1 MSSARSDDR
10 DADLIAG
17 AAAQFAA
24 ARRPNDRPS
33 GVTRALDARDASDAS
48 RVAGLHADALTGYE
62 LLRERHRGGQGVVYE
77 ALQRATKRKVA
88 IKVLYDSP
96 LTGGTGRRRF
106 EREVEILSQLR
117 HPHIVTVHDSGEAA
131 GRFYYVMDLVH
142 GVPLD
147 RWVES
152 LRAASA
158 APASAS
164 QRHSLRAFVD
174 ETLALFAKIADAVNA
189 AHLRGVIHRDLKPG
203 NILIDGAGEPRV
215 LDFGL
220 AKFTDGL
227 PGDAADALTA
237 MTQPGQFVGSLP
249 WSSPEQAAGESD
261 QVDTR
266 TDVYALGVLLYHA
279 LAGEFPYRV
288 VGRAAEV
295 IDHIRHV
302 EPRPVRETIRS
313 ASVGREDPRRELR
326 AAIDGEIE
334 TIVAKCLQK
343 DRERRYQTAG
353 DLARDLRRYLAR
365 EPIEAKRDSLG
376 YVLRKR
382 LRRHR
387 LPVAAAGA
395 VLVAIVGGLAASLF
409 FWRQAERQR
418 DAAVEAATDAGER
431 RAEAEAVAGLL
442 QSMLASAD
450 PIKGAGRDYTVR
462 ELLDDFDRRRAPDL
476 AQQPVV
482 DATLRMT
489 VGNAYRQL
497 GEFDKAEPHLLAA
510 AELLRTATGE
520 NSPRTAEALLW
531 LGQLHKDQEDFEHA
545 EKYFDRALAILRPAD
560 APDAETLVVLQVALG
575 ELYHRTGRSE
585 EARRMI
591 EQTRTL
597 AAERLGPRHPLVASC
612 LHSLAQIDD
621 EMADYA
627 AAERHYRAAIQVYE
641 ESLGPRHPNVGV
653 NRGDLALALTNAGR
667 LDEAEAELLRAREIV
682 VDAYGPNHYKVS
694 GALTLLADVRRRQQR
709 LDEAEALERESLA
722 IRRATF
728 TVPNG
733 YVADSLNSLGNILLN
748 KGDAAGAADAL
759 RDSLAIQRAVGAD
772 RRRSYANTLNNLAKA
787 LFTLKEFDEAEELIR
802 GALAV
807 DLALFHADDAR
818 VIDDRKG
825 LSYILEA
832 AGKLDEAVALLRE
845 VIAAQTRTLPPG
857 NSAVPANRLRLANL
871 LMRRAADDFGAA
883 SERSVDTP
891 DIETLLREA
900 LAIREAELP
909 PDHWQTCSA
918 RSLLGAVLLRADRLD
933 EAEPL
938 LVTAAETLLR
948 ASDAPAPRVR
958 EAIERVIALCEQ
970 RNDDPG
976 AATWRARLPRP

>member
-24 ARRPNDRPS
+24 VRRPNDRPS
-33 GVTRALDARDASDAS
+33 GVTRALDARESSDAA
-48 RVAGLHADALTGYE
+48 RVAGLNADSLTGYE

-106 EREVEILSQLR
+106 EREIEILSQLR

-131 GRFYYVMDLVH
+131 GRFYYVMDLVQ

-152 LRAASA
+152 LRTNPAQ
-158 APASAS
+158 PASS
-164 QRHSLRAFVD
+164 GQRAGMRAFVD
-174 ETLALFAKIADAVNA
+174 ETLSLFAKVADAVNA

-220 AKFTDGL
+220 AKVADELPDGD
-227 PGDAADALTA
+227 PDALTA

-279 LAGEFPYRV
+279 LASEFPYRV
-288 VGRAAEV
+288 VGRAADV
-295 IDHIRHV
+295 VDQIRHV
-302 EPRPVRETIRS
+302 EPRSLREAIRT
-313 ASVGREDPRRELR
+313 AGGDAPHRELR
-326 AAIDGEIE
+326 AALDGEIE

-387 LPVAAAGA
+387 LSVAAAGA
-395 VLVAIVGGLAASLF
+395 VLLAIVGGLAASLF

-418 DAAVEAATDAGER
+418 DAAVDAAREAGAR
-431 RAEAEAVAGLL
+431 RAEAEGIADLL
-442 QSMLASAD
+442 RSMLGSAD
-450 PIKGAGRDYTVR
+450 PVKGAGRDYTVR
-462 ELLDDFDRRRAPDL
+462 ELLDEFDRRRSPEL
-476 AQQPVV
+476 GTQPLV
-482 DATLRMT
+482 DAALRVT

-497 GEFDKAEPHLLAA
+497 GEFEKAAPHLLTAL
-510 AELLRTATGE
+510 ELLRTAAGQDD
-520 NSPRTAEALLW
+520 PRTAEALLS
-531 LGQLHKDQEDFEHA
+531 LGQLHKDQENFERA
-545 EKYFDRALAILRPAD
+545 EDYFNQAQAILQRAKT
-560 APDAETLVVLQVALG
+560 PDAEALVMLQIALS
-575 ELYHRTGRSE
+575 ELYHRTGRRDQ
-585 EARRMI
+585 ARGLI
-591 EQTRTL
+591 EQTRAL
-597 AAERLGPRHPLVASC
+597 AAERLGENHALIGSC
-612 LHSLAQIDD
+612 LHNLGQIAD
-621 EMADYA
+621 EERDFA

-641 ESLGPRHPNVGV
+641 HALGPHHPNVGV
-653 NRGDLALALTNAGR
+653 NRGDLALALMNGGR
-667 LDEAEAELLRAREIV
+667 LDEAEAEILRAREIV
-682 VDAYGPNHYKVS
+682 AEAYGPKHYKFS
-694 GALTLLADVRRRQQR
+694 GALTLLADVRRRQKR

-722 IRRATF
+722 IRRAAFAT
-728 TVPNG
+728 PNG
-733 YVADSLNSLGNILLN
+733 YVADSLNSLGNILLD
-748 KGDAAGAADAL
+748 KGDTAGAVEAF
-759 RDSLAIQRAVGAD
+759 RDSIAIQRAVGGD
-772 RRRSYANTLNNLAKA
+772 RRRSFANTLNNLARA
-787 LFTLKEFDEAEELIR
+787 LFTLKELDEAEQLIR
-802 GALAV
+802 AALAV
-807 DLALFHADDAR
+807 DQALFDGDDAR

-832 AGKLDEAVALLRE
+832 AGRLVEATDELRE

-857 NSAVPANRLRLANL
+857 NPAVPANRLRLANL
-871 LMRRAADDFGAA
+871 LMRRAADTLAA
-883 SERSVDTP
+883 TP
-891 DIETLLREA
+891 APSAPPTDVEALLREA
-900 LAIREAELP
+900 LAIREVELP
-909 PDHWQTCSA
+909 PDHWQTASA
-918 RSLLGAVLLRADRLD
+918 RSLLGLALLRADRVD
-933 EAEPL
+933 EAEPHL
-938 LVTAAETLLR
+938 RAAAETLLR
-948 ASDAPAPRVR
+948 AAAAPPARTR
-958 EAIERVIALCEQ
+958 EAVERMITLCEQ
-970 RNDDPG
+970 RGDTAG
-976 AATWRARLPRP
+976 AAEWRSRLPPAP